1 MTDISQTE
9 YQTFMLAPGP
19 EDAGVFGE
27 QSSPGLP
34 ILVAN
39 VAFTGKGT
47 ARLMVHTMRISS
59 FSTSVSITLRM
70 FPAISLIGVSVTW
83 SARQTG
89 YQIVFKKLFQNLIYR
104 HYLFNILRI
113 RRP

>member
-1 MTDISQTE
+1 MQNRDPEQLKAMTDLSQTE
-9 YQTFMLAPGP
+9 YPAFMLAPGL

-34 ILVAN
+34 VLVAN
-39 VAFTGKGT
+39 VAFTGQGT

-70 FPAISLIGVSVTW
+70 FPAISPDRCVYNMVSPPD
-83 SARQTG
+83 R
-89 YQIVFKKLFQNLIYR
+89 IPDRFKSCNKS
-104 HYLFNILRI
+104 
-113 RRP
+113 

>member
-1 MTDISQTE
+1 MQNRDPEQLKAMTDISQTE
-9 YQTFMLAPGP
+9 CPAFMLAPEP

-27 QSSPGLP
+27 PSSPGLP

-39 VAFTGKGT
+39 VAFTGQGT
-47 ARLMVHTMRISS
+47 ALLMVHTMRISS

-89 YQIVFKKLFQNLIYR
+89 YQIVFKGCYKI
-104 HYLFNILRI
+104 
-113 RRP
+113 